1 MSANVKIPEKSS
13 IPKHRFLPYKQ
24 RNPISGQ
31 HPVTGRQTT
40 SRAYDAASHREQNP
54 NKKKDKIMINKQEN
68 LKMEAVTTA
77 HPRYPF
83 IEDLLNLAFPRQE
96 RRDDARQRHVTDH
109 NPLFTPYLIYANG
122 QEIGLLTLWRF
133 PGFTFAEHLAIS
145 PGIRNGGYGG
155 RVVEW
160 LKQNEKNGIIL
171 EAELPE
177 TDLSRRRVAFYERYG
192 FKICPKP
199 YFQPPYHAGEAPL
212 PLLLMYYGWDSLD
225 GKFEE
230 IRDTLHANV
239 YGTVSK

>member
-1 MSANVKIPEKSS
+1 
-13 IPKHRFLPYKQ
+13 
-24 RNPISGQ
+24 
-31 HPVTGRQTT
+31 
-40 SRAYDAASHREQNP
+40 
-54 NKKKDKIMINKQEN
+54 MINKQEN

-199 YFQPPYHAGEAPL
+199 YCQPPYHAGEVPL

-239 YGTVSK
+239 YDANSQNTLGEMGS

>member
-1 MSANVKIPEKSS
+1 MRP
-13 IPKHRFLPYKQ
+13 
-24 RNPISGQ
+24 PIGN
-31 HPVTGRQTT
+31 RIQT
-40 SRAYDAASHREQNP
+40 
-54 NKKKDKIMINKQEN
+54 KKDKIMINKQEN

-199 YFQPPYHAGEAPL
+199 YFQPPYHAGEVPL

-225 GKFEE
+225 DKFEE

-239 YGTVSK
+239 YDANSQNTLGEMGS

>member
-1 MSANVKIPEKSS
+1 MNTL
-13 IPKHRFLPYKQ
+13 F
-24 RNPISGQ
+24 
-31 HPVTGRQTT
+31 
-40 SRAYDAASHREQNP
+40 
-54 NKKKDKIMINKQEN
+54 DKIWDAHVVTSVAGGPDQLYIDRHYCHEVTSPQAFNELRERKLKVFRPQKTICSPYHNKPTLHQDQPIADPVSRN
-68 LKMEAVTTA
+68 QVDT
-77 HPRYPF
+77 
-83 IEDLLNLAFPRQE
+83 LARN
-96 RRDDARQRHVTDH
+96 ARE
-109 NPLFTPYLIYANG
+109 F
-122 QEIGLLTLWRF
+122 GLTY
-133 PGFTFAEHLAIS
+133 
-145 PGIRNGGYGG
+145 YGLG
-155 RVVEW
+155 
-160 LKQNEKNGIIL
+160 NEKNGIIL